1 MSCLAELAR
10 AIHRHLLMRRNPP
23 MKNKTLLYGLI
34 GLLVLAAT
42 ATGVFYQTQGAHIE
56 YVTVRGE
63 PATFQGSGLYQ
74 YDPVAGARAGN
85 ILGAVYFFIGLAPF
99 FPTTL

>member
-1 MSCLAELAR
+1 
-10 AIHRHLLMRRNPP
+10 
-23 MKNKTLLYGLI
+23 MKTKTLLYGLI

-63 PATFQGSGLYQ
+63 PGTLQGSGLYQ
-74 YDPVAGARAGN
+74 YDPAAEAREVVFRVWHFATSAAGEPNRWVA
-85 ILGAVYFFIGLAPF
+85 
-99 FPTTL
+99 